1 MTSII
6 LCLLAF
12 IATLFASRRSLVA
25 GLTVVL
31 GVGYVY
37 GIVRANLPQTFSHFI
52 FDASVFGLYITELFK
67 PADKEQRF
75 RLHNIKLWVAFLMI
89 WPTLLFLLPIQD
101 TMVELVGLRGNI
113 FLLPFLIIGARMS
126 NDDLYKLALRVAVLN
141 MLVFALAV
149 VEFFLGVERFFPETP
164 VTQVIYLGRDI
175 AGYTAFRIPSSFTS
189 AHAYA
194 GTMVLGIPLLV
205 GAWLQKRA
213 NVWQRG
219 LLLAGLM
226 ASVVGTFLA
235 AARVHTVVLFLLL
248 AVTTISIT
256 FSRQLKLV
264 SGIGWL
270 LMLLGIG
277 WLVSGQERLQ
287 RFMTLQDTDM
297 ISSRISISV
306 NKGFFDRAVEYPL
319 GNGLG
324 GGGTS
329 LPYFLQERVKN
340 LVVLENEYA
349 RIMLEQGLPG
359 LCLWIA
365 FIVWAFTRRTFQKD
379 DPWYLGRRLA
389 WFACAAY
396 FVTGVL
402 GTGLLTS
409 IPQTCFM
416 LLSIGWIAV
425 DRPKAIDERA
435 APSRSVKYQRQV
447 LAKQVG

>member
-6 LCLLAF
+6 LCCLAF
-12 IATLFASRRSLVA
+12 IATVFASRRSLVA

-31 GVGYVY
+31 GVGYAY
-37 GIVRANLPQTFSHFI
+37 GIIRANLLQTFSHFI

-67 PADKEQRF
+67 RADKEQAS

-89 WPTLLFLLPIQD
+89 WPALLFLLPIQD

-113 FLLPFLIIGARMS
+113 FLVPFLIIGARMT
-126 NDDLYKLALRVAVLN
+126 NEDLYKLALRVACLN
-141 MLVFALAV
+141 LLAFAFAI
-149 VEFFLGVERFFPETP
+149 VEFFSGVERFFPESP
-164 VTQVIYLGRDI
+164 VTQIIYLGRDI

-194 GTMVLGIPLLV
+194 GTMVLCIPLLA

-213 NVWQRG
+213 NLWQKG

-226 ASVVGTFLA
+226 ASVIGIFLA

-248 AVTTISIT
+248 VVMTLSIT
-256 FSRQLKLV
+256 FSRELKLV

-297 ISSRISISV
+297 ISSRISISM
-306 NKGFFDRAVEYPL
+306 NKGFLDRAIEYPL

-340 LVVLENEYA
+340 LVSMENEYA
-349 RIMLEQGLPG
+349 RITLEQGIPG

-365 FIVWAFTRRTFQKD
+365 FIIWALTRRTFQKD
-379 DPWYLGRRLA
+379 DSWYIGRRLA

-396 FVTGVL
+396 FVTGIL

-416 LLSIGWIAV
+416 LLSVGWVAV
-425 DRPKAIDERA
+425 DRPKATNERV
-435 APSRSVKYQRQV
+435 APSRFAKYRRQV